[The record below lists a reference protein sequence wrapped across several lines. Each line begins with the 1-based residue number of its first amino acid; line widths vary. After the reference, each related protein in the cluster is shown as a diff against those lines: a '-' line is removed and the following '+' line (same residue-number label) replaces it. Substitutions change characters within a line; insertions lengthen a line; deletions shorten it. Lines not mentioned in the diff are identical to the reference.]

1 MLKTVTYAASKGDCG
16 YKYFEEFDFFK
27 KGKEPFSQV
36 KNTSMFVSE
45 KLHLT
50 IES

>member
-1 MLKTVTYAASKGDCG
+1 MPQVKVTVVINNLKSLI
-16 YKYFEEFDFFK
+16 FFK

-50 IES
+50 VEG